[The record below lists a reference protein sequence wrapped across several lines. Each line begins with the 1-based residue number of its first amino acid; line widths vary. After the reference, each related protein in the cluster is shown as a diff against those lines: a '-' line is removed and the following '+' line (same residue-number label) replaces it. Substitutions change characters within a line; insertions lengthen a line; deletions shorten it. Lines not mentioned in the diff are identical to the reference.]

1 MPVAAIAA
9 IAEHSI
15 MRQYAAGRPD
25 LADEKEIQQFA
36 ETIWTKIRNGEALS
50 EVKVPGNE
58 NYREYHGVPLK
69 PKAGGT
75 CNQCGACAAQCPVGA
90 IDSKNPKNT
99 DKDKCI
105 SCMRCLSVCPKHAR
119 KLNELMLMTF
129 YELTVQSLN
138 KSSFRLANCIFL

>member
-25 LADEKEIQQFA
+25 LADEKEIQQLA
-36 ETIWTKIRNGEALS
+36 ETIWTKIRDGEALS

-105 SCMRCLSVCPKHAR
+105 SCMRCISVCPKHAR
-119 KLNELMLMTF
+119 KLNELMLMVASRKMAKAF
-129 YELTVQSLN
+129 AGRKGNELFMN
-138 KSSFRLANCIFL
+138 